1 VRSQKEIHMT
11 TADFKKAL
19 TSTRELEITVT
30 GRKSGRKISTP
41 VWFVHE
47 GDTLYLLPVKGSDSD
62 WYKNILRTPTMRLS
76 TGDAEITVNAKP
88 ITDPNRVREIVDRF
102 RAKYGEADV
111 RRYYSKF
118 DVAVEVRLDS

>member
-1 VRSQKEIHMT
+1 
-11 TADFKKAL
+11 
-19 TSTRELEITVT
+19 
-30 GRKSGRKISTP
+30 
-41 VWFVHE
+41 
-47 GDTLYLLPVKGSDSD
+47 
-62 WYKNILRTPTMRLS
+62 MRLS